1 MLCKPFCAAFALSLL
16 AATVGKAAAAKPTME
31 SVGSGL
37 VCQCGCN
44 GIVSQPCQHYECAY
58 HAEMRA
64 MIQKEI
70 AEGKD
75 EAAIRQDFILRYGV
89 QVLAVPPAKGFNLTV
104 WLLPGIGLL
113 AGLALVVV
121 IVRRWRGPAALAAAP
136 SPRPVD
142 PKLIAAVEKEI
153 RSSGLGIR
161 D

>member
-1 MLCKPFCAAFALSLL
+1 
-16 AATVGKAAAAKPTME
+16 
-31 SVGSGL
+31 
-37 VCQCGCN
+37 
-44 GIVSQPCQHYECAY
+44 
-58 HAEMRA
+58 

-104 WLLPGIGLL
+104 WILPGMGLL

-121 IVRRWRGPAALAAAP
+121 MVRRWRGPGGGVAHP

-142 PKLIAAVEKEI
+142 PKLIAAVEEEMKE
-153 RSSGLGIR
+153 SGLGIR

>member
-1 MLCKPFCAAFALSLL
+1 MVFKLFCRTLVTLLL
-16 AATVGKAAAAKPTME
+16 AAVAGKGTASKPTME

-75 EAAIRQDFILRYGV
+75 EATIRQDFILRYGV

-104 WLLPGIGLL
+104 WILPGLGLL
-113 AGLALVVV
+113 AGLGLVLV
-121 IVRRWRGPAALAAAP
+121 IVRRWRRAPALVTAP
-136 SPRPVD
+136 SARPVD
-142 PKLIAAVEKEI
+142 PKALAAVEEEI
-153 RSSGLGIR
+153 KSMGLGIR

>member
-1 MLCKPFCAAFALSLL
+1 MLAKRFCAALAICML
-16 AATVGKAAAAKPTME
+16 AAMAGKAAAAKPTLE

-37 VCQCGCN
+37 ICQCGCN
-44 GIVSQPCQHYECAY
+44 GIISQPCQHYECAY

-89 QVLAVPPAKGFNLTV
+89 QVLAVPPAKGFNLTI
-104 WLLPGIGLL
+104 WILPGIGLL
-113 AGLALVVV
+113 AGLALVIV
-121 IVRRWRGPAALAAAP
+121 IVRRWRKPVAVTASLSSRPA
-136 SPRPVD
+136 D
-142 PKLIAAVEKEI
+142 PKLLAAVEEEI
-153 RSSGLGIR
+153 RNSGLGIR